1 MGESDLKWN
10 PHKNDAY
17 RLADGRTIEV
27 VRRQKS
33 GPLGL
38 FSLED
43 TIVFQDAFG
52 GGEERK
58 GGRLALGLFQALVRR
73 AIRMEGTCTGE
84 HGIGLHKMRF
94 LPEEAGEAALDMMR
108 AIKQALDP
116 HGILNPGKIF
126 D

>member
-1 MGESDLKWN
+1 M
-10 PHKNDAY
+10 
-17 RLADGRTIEV
+17 
-27 VRRQKS
+27 
-33 GPLGL
+33 
-38 FSLED
+38 
-43 TIVFQDAFG
+43 
-52 GGEERK
+52 
-58 GGRLALGLFQALVRR
+58 
-73 AIRMEGTCTGE
+73 GE